1 MKILTGN
8 SNPPLVKGVVRYL
21 ESHLGHEETL
31 LVPAEVGHFG
41 NGEVKVY
48 LGPNETGNV
57 RDQDVYIIQST
68 KAPAENILELLI
80 LIDAAARASARTIT
94 VVFPFFA
101 YGYQDRK
108 EKPRVP
114 ISAKLIAKMF
124 TAAGATRFICFDLH
138 SAQIQGFF
146 DSPHVEHVYLRRL
159 LVDHLSTRIAG
170 LGNRFVLVAPDLG
183 SSKVSR
189 SYASRLGV
197 PLTIIDKKHDPR
209 TDEVKAMALVG
220 TQVRGATA
228 CIIDDSIRSGR
239 TVVNAA
245 EMLLKK
251 GAKEVWTYAVHPDFA
266 PSVINGLAKSEAV
279 TEIGVTNT
287 LLIPGKYRKAF
298 GSKLRVIRA
307 DDFIGETIRRVHV
320 GESLSSLFNWKQ
332 TSPYSL
338 RRLFLIKN
346 KLSDIIRLRTTALSI
361 INKMQKP

>member
-8 SNPPLVKGVVRYL
+8 SNRPLVHGIVRYL
-21 ESHLGHEETL
+21 ESHLGSEEAL
-31 LVPAEVGHFG
+31 LVPAEVCKFG

-68 KAPAENILELLI
+68 KAPAENIMELLI
-80 LIDAAARASARTIT
+80 LTDAAARASARTIT

-114 ISAKLIAKMF
+114 ISAKLLATLF
-124 TAAGATRFICFDLH
+124 SAAGATRYICFDLH

-146 DSPHVEHVYLRRL
+146 DSPHVEHVYLRKL
-159 LVDHLSTRIAG
+159 LVDRLAGRISD
-170 LGNRFVLVAPDLG
+170 LGRKFVLVAPDLG

-189 SYASRLGV
+189 AYATRLGV
-197 PLTIIDKKHDPR
+197 PLAIIDKKHDPV

-220 TQVRGATA
+220 ARVKGAVA

-239 TVVNAA
+239 TVVSAA
-245 EMLLKK
+245 EMLLGK
-251 GAKEVWTYAVHPDFA
+251 GAREVWTYVVHPDFSPA
-266 PSVINGLAKSEAV
+266 VITSLARSQAV
-279 TEIGVTNT
+279 TEVGVTNT
-287 LLIPGKYRKAF
+287 LLIPPRYRKAF
-298 GSKLRVIRA
+298 GDKLHVIEA

-320 GESLSSLFNWKQ
+320 GESLSSLF
-332 TSPYSL
+332 
-338 RRLFLIKN
+338 
-346 KLSDIIRLRTTALSI
+346 D
-361 INKMQKP
+361 